1 MSCKADYRDA
11 SRIEHMYAAL
21 CRVKELFAGITR
33 AEFVEGNST
42 AELILYHLIILG
54 EAANNV
60 SDGFCELHSEV
71 DFRDMAGLRHKL
83 VHDYANIDMSRIW
96 QVLVDDVPVWYE
108 SIKPVCEALPQPVG
122 MPPNL
127 SDFD

>member
-1 MSCKADYRDA
+1 MSDKADYRDA

-21 CRVKELFAGITR
+21 CRVKELSAGITR
-33 AEFVEGNST
+33 SDFVEGNNV

-60 SDGFCELHSEV
+60 SDECCKRHAEV

-83 VHDYANIDMSRIW
+83 VHDYANIDMGRIW
-96 QVLVDDVPVWYE
+96 QVLVDDVPAW
-108 SIKPVCEALPQPVG
+108 
-122 MPPNL
+122 
-127 SDFD
+127 

>member
-1 MSCKADYRDA
+1 MSGSVDYRDA
-11 SRIEHMYAAL
+11 ARIEHMYAAL
-21 CRVKELFAGITR
+21 RRVRELSTGISR
-33 AEFVEGNST
+33 ADFVEGNST

-60 SDGFCELHSEV
+60 SDHFCELHREI

-96 QVLVDDVPVWYE
+96 QVLVDDVPVWYA

>member
-1 MSCKADYRDA
+1 MSGKADYRDA

-42 AELILYHLIILG
+42 AKLILYHRIILG

-108 SIKPVCEALPQPVG
+108 SIKPICEALPQPVG

>member
-1 MSCKADYRDA
+1 MSGKADYRDA

>member
-33 AEFVEGNST
+33 AEFVEGSST

>member
-1 MSCKADYRDA
+1 MSGKSDYRDA

-21 CRVKELFAGITR
+21 CRVKELFGKTTR
-33 AEFVEGNST
+33 LDFVEGNSI

-60 SDGFCELHSEV
+60 SDEFCKLHGGV

-83 VHDYANIDMSRIW
+83 VHDYANINMDRIW
-96 QVLVDDVPVWYE
+96 QILIDDVPVWYA
-108 SIKPVCEALPQPVG
+108 SIKPICEALPKPEGVPQ
-122 MPPNL
+122 NL

>member
-1 MSCKADYRDA
+1 MNDKADYRDA

-21 CRVKELFAGITR
+21 CRVKELSAGIAR
-33 AEFVEGNST
+33 VDFVEGNNA
-42 AELILYHLIILG
+42 AELILYHLIMLG

-60 SDGFCELHSEV
+60 SDVFCKQHGEV

-83 VHDYANIDMSRIW
+83 VHDYANIDMGRIW
-96 QVLVDDVPVWYE
+96 QVLIDDVPIWHA
-108 SIKPVCEALPQPVG
+108 SIKPIFEALPQPVD

>member
-1 MSCKADYRDA
+1 MSGKADYRDA

-96 QVLVDDVPVWYE
+96 QVLVDDVPVWCE